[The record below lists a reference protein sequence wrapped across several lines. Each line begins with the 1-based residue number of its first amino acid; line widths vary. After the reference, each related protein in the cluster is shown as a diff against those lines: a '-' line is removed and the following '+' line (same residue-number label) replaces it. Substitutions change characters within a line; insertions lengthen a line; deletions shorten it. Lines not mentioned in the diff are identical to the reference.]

1 MNADYGEPQA
11 PRKETKRICT
21 LTSMRSI
28 ATNRHIDINTDRD
41 MCTIIVC
48 VCIYTIILY
57 MQEANIKYCATMQ
70 MTRTTPCASIW
81 TGGSFIGLLFL
92 AIWKI
97 LITPL
102 FLGLKSLFVLVAYL
116 PYK

>member
-28 ATNRHIDINTDRD
+28 ATNRHINTDRD

-57 MQEANIKYCATMQ
+57 MQEANIKYCATNANDKNHPLCFHLDRWFLYRPSVPGHLEDSDYPFVS
-70 MTRTTPCASIW
+70 RT
-81 TGGSFIGLLFL
+81 
-92 AIWKI
+92 
-97 LITPL
+97 
-102 FLGLKSLFVLVAYL
+102 
-116 PYK
+116 